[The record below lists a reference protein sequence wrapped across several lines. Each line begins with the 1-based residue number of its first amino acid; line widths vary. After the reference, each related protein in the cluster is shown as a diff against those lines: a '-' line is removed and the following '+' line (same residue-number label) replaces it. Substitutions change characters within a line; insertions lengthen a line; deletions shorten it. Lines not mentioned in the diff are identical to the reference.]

1 MSMDPSLL
9 YVDLDGT
16 LLTTDSLWETLV
28 LMIRQRPFALVRA
41 LFALRRGKAAFK
53 KAIAA
58 AVTLDVT
65 RLPYH
70 PDVLAFIHEEQKRG
84 TRVIL
89 ATGADMLIARVV
101 AAHLGL
107 DEVLASDGSTNQ
119 TGEQKRTLIEAHAQG
134 KPFGYIGNERIDQHV
149 WSVAAQAHVV
159 ASLSQAERFIP
170 DEKKRG
176 RVFSPHERTWRD
188 LPRLLR
194 MKQWVKNLLVILP
207 LFLAH
212 QVTNAEAWVNGLG
225 AALAMSFVASA
236 IYITNDLLDIHA
248 DRRHPIK
255 RERLFAAGKWPL
267 VSAVYCAAACL
278 FIGFGLAFVL
288 HSILLAELLLGYLG
302 VSSLYTFLLKRFA
315 IIDVL
320 TLALL
325 YVFRLYLGTIVMQIT
340 ISNWLL
346 SFAFFFFTGL
356 AFLKRFAELPHM
368 TGARGENGRGYD
380 ARDTDLLRVAGLG
393 CGLVSLLVFALYL
406 QGPEAVRLYHSPSVL
421 WGSVVIILAW
431 ILRVWLLAGRGEM
444 VDDPV
449 VFALTDRWTH
459 GAILLTGLVLLVATK
474 L

>member
-1 MSMDPSLL
+1 MSAEPSLL

-28 LMIRQRPFALVRA
+28 LVIRQKPSALARA
-41 LFALRRGKAAFK
+41 LFALRYGKAAFK
-53 KAIAA
+53 RVLAT
-58 AVTLDVT
+58 AVTLDVE

-70 PDVLAFIHEEQKRG
+70 PDVLAFIQEEQKRG

-89 ATGADMLIARVV
+89 ATGADMLTARAV
-101 AAHLGL
+101 AAYLKL
-107 DEVLASDGSTNQ
+107 DDVLASDGFINQ
-119 TGEQKRTLIEAHAQG
+119 IGEKKRSLIEAHAQG
-134 KPFGYIGNERIDQHV
+134 KPFAYIGNERIDQFI
-149 WSVAAQAHVV
+149 WSVAARAHVV
-159 ASLSQAERFIP
+159 ASLSQAKQLIP
-170 DEKKRG
+170 DATKRG
-176 RVFSPHERTWRD
+176 QIFPLYKRTWRD

-212 QVTNAEAWVNGLG
+212 QITNAAAWTNGLG
-225 AALAMSFVASA
+225 AALAMSFIASA
-236 IYITNDLLDIHA
+236 VYVINDLLDIHA

-267 VSAVYCAAACL
+267 VSAIYFAAVCL
-278 FIGFGLAFVL
+278 CIGFGLTFLL
-288 HSILLAELLLGYLG
+288 HSTILAQLLLGYLG
-302 VSSLYTFLLKRFA
+302 ISSLYTFILKRFA

-356 AFLKRFAELPHM
+356 AFLKRFAELPHT
-368 TGARGENGRGYD
+368 TGVQGENGRGYNIRD
-380 ARDTDLLRVAGLG
+380 ADLLRVAGLG

-406 QGPEAVRLYHSPSVL
+406 QGPEAIYLYHSPSVL
-421 WGSVVIILAW
+421 WGCVVIILAW
-431 ILRVWLLAGRGEM
+431 MLRVWLLAGRGEM
-444 VDDPV
+444 IDDPI

-459 GAILLTGLVLLVATK
+459 GAILLTGLVLLIATN